1 MICDDETCPREGEAP
16 SPAPGP
22 VECGET
28 VVRCVLLQTQL
39 IHNSEGQPVLTA
51 AAFPKDEL
59 RGTRG
64 KSVSVLRDKH
74 TAPEETARRAREM
87 NRESMWSSDPVLAR
101 GLVISIRNIRD
112 AEGRREVCVN
122 ADPTTDENDKL
133 GACPSHAS
141 ILRANPPL
149 DLTQRLEWQMLRFK
163 LAEQFTEIRHLSGTE
178 VNLTI

>member
-1 MICDDETCPREGEAP
+1 MICNSETCPHEGEAP

-28 VVRCVLLQTQL
+28 VVRFVLLETQL
-39 IHNSEGQPVLTA
+39 IRNAEGQPVLTS

-59 RGTRG
+59 RGVRG
-64 KSVSVLRDKH
+64 KSVSVLRDEH
-74 TAPEETARRAREM
+74 TGPEETARRAREM
-87 NRESMWSSDPVLAR
+87 NREPMWSSDPVLAR
-101 GLVISIRNIRD
+101 GFVISMRKVRD
-112 AEGRREVCVN
+112 AEGRREICVN

-149 DLTQRLEWQMLRFK
+149 APTQRLEWQTLRVK
-163 LAEQFTEIRHLSGTE
+163 LAELFTEIRHMSGE
-178 VNLTI
+178 KV

>member
-22 VECGET
+22 VECTET
-28 VVRCVLLQTQL
+28 VVRYVPLQAQL
-39 IHNSEGQPVLTA
+39 IRNAEGQPVLTA

-59 RGTRG
+59 RGVHG
-64 KSVSVLRDKH
+64 KSVSVLRDEH

-87 NRESMWSSDPVLAR
+87 NRESMWSFDPVLAR
-101 GLVISIRNIRD
+101 GLVISMRSIRD

-133 GACPSHAS
+133 GACSSHAS
-141 ILRANPPL
+141 ILRAHPPL
-149 DLTQRLEWQMLRFK
+149 DLTQRLESQMLRFK
-163 LAEQFTEIRHLSGTE
+163 LAEQFTEIRHQSGTE